1 MVIPGNN
8 KHIRDIKK
16 TLNSTDMFEI
26 VKLANE
32 YVRKKTK
39 EGVLDYS
46 NKDELDEFL
55 EFIDNYELSKP

>member
-16 TLNSTDMFEI
+16 TLKSTEIFEI
-26 VKLANE
+26 VKLAND

-46 NKDELDEFL
+46 NKDELEQ
-55 EFIDNYELSKP
+55 IISRG